1 MADSKT
7 TPNDPLSAAE
17 FPVGGTV
24 VGGDDP
30 RDEQP
35 MTDIQATVLRQLC
48 EDKDEPMDSNLTQR
62 QAKER
67 IAALKKM

>member
-1 MADSKT
+1 MAESKKS
-7 TPNDPLSAAE
+7 PNDPLSAAE
-17 FPVGGTV
+17 FPVGGAV

-35 MTDIQATVLRQLC
+35 ITDIQATELRQLC
-48 EDKDEPMDSNLTQR
+48 EEKDEPMDTNLTQR

>member
-1 MADSKT
+1 MADSKK

-17 FPVGGTV
+17 FPIGGAV

-35 MTDIQATVLRQLC
+35 MTDIQATELRQLC
-48 EDKDEPMDSNLTQR
+48 EQKDEPMDTNLTQR
-62 QAKER
+62 QARER
-67 IAALKKM
+67 IATLKKM